1 MNETKVNFRSITEFF
16 SSFAAG
22 IGSEQNYRFIVFSEQ
37 TTGKDEVDA
46 PGTQEEED
54 VDLCTYI
61 FIDSRDQLLLNFSPQ
76 AIDVITEVYE
86 VSNQS

>member
-1 MNETKVNFRSITEFF
+1 M
-16 SSFAAG
+16 
-22 IGSEQNYRFIVFSEQ
+22 
-37 TTGKDEVDA
+37 DA

-86 VSNQS
+86 VTNQR